1 MSNARFNLS
10 ALNGKNVR
18 AKVCVD
24 AEANNRVFV
33 QAERMMSLT
42 REEAI
47 TFATKIVEAVDQLEG
62 GDGEE

>member
-10 ALNGKNVR
+10 TLSGKKFR

-24 AEANNRVFV
+24 TNANNRVFV
-33 QAERMMSLT
+33 ETERWTSLT

-47 TFATKIVEAVDQLEG
+47 TFATKLVEAVDQLEG

>member
-33 QAERMMSLT
+33 QTERLMSLT

-62 GDGEE
+62 GNGEE

>member
-1 MSNARFNLS
+1 MSNTRFNLS
-10 ALNGKNVR
+10 TLSGKKFR

-24 AEANNRVFV
+24 AKANNRVFV
-33 QAERMMSLT
+33 ETERWTSLT

-47 TFATKIVEAVDQLEG
+47 TFATKLVEAVDQLEG